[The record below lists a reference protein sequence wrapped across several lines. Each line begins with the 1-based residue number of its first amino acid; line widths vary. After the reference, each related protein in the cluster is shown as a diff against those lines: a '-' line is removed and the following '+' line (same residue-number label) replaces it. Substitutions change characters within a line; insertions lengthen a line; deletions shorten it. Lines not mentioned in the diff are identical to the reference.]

1 MAVAGESVEE
11 VSWLWKVSVDFNE
24 TVRYK

>member
-11 VSWLWKVSVDFNE
+11 VSWLWKVSVKGF
-24 TVRYK
+24 